1 MTASGDVETTAC
13 LVCGGS
19 RRARCDFC
27 GGTGK
32 IGSALGVADEGRVTG
47 VGGGWA
53 GFGGGGGGVGIG
65 TRQQNSSL
73 AIASLVLGI
82 ASWVGLSLFAS
93 IPAVITGHMAKNE
106 IKQANGELGGDGM
119 ATAGL
124 VAGYA
129 NIALSIL
136 FFGAILSMLGSVFG
150 G

>member
-1 MTASGDVETTAC
+1 MTASGDVETTTC

-32 IGSALGVADEGRVTG
+32 VGSALDVANEGMG
-47 VGGGWA
+47 AGGGWA

-82 ASWVGLSLFAS
+82 ASWVGLSLLAS